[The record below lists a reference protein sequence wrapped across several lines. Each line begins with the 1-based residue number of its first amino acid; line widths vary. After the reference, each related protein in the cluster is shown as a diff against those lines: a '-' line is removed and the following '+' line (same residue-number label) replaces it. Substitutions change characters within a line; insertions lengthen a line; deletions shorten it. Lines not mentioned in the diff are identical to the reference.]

1 MMTHEPHLTPLELD
15 LFDLGQASPEA
26 AARIEQHGARCAA
39 CAARRA
45 EHAASMAHFREVVF
59 PRRAGALRARRSG
72 WPSLAWSFGLALPLA
87 AVAVF
92 LILPRPSSTDH
103 GSAGASIGIKGGPG
117 LQVFVRRHG
126 VERAAAEVTKVQD
139 GDRLAPGD
147 ALRFVLSP
155 SDLPFVLIASVDGA
169 GQVSVYYPYQG
180 EASIEVAPAATVVVP
195 GSIVLDQTPGPERV
209 FVIRSAKPVATS
221 VVRTLLARL
230 GAGGADEIR
239 SARQLPMEGTV
250 QSTLLFEKETG
261 R

>member
-1 MMTHEPHLTPLELD
+1 MELD

-45 EHAASMAHFREVVF
+45 EHVARVAHFREVVF
-59 PRRAGALRARRSG
+59 PRQAAALRAHRRR
-72 WPSLAWSFGLALPLA
+72 WPSLTWSLGIALPLA
-87 AVAVF
+87 AAAVF
-92 LILPRPSSTDH
+92 LVHTHRSSTDH
-103 GSAGASIGIKGGPG
+103 GTSAASIGIKGGPG

-126 VERAAAEVTKVQD
+126 REPGAAEVTKVQD
-139 GDRLAPGD
+139 GDRLAAGD

-169 GQVSVYYPYQG
+169 AEVSVYYPYQG
-180 EASIEVAPAATVVVP
+180 ETSIEVDPSATVVVP
-195 GSIVLDQTPGPERV
+195 GSIVLDGTPGPERV
-209 FVIRSAKPVATS
+209 FVIRSAKPVSAS
-221 VVRTLLARL
+221 LVRTLLARL

-239 SARQLPMEGTV
+239 SAQQLPMEGTV